1 MNKYLTDLQ
10 REVLETALK
19 QQDLSKEYQNRLK
32 IMLLA
37 DEGRKQVDI
46 CNELK
51 CSQATARYWI
61 LVLQEGKALTW
72 NQTKRGRP
80 IKVSATYREILR
92 DVLSQSP
99 RRLGYPFRYWTAD
112 KLVAH
117 MQKETGISICKRQ
130 MYRLLEEEG
139 LSTRPKQINRFT
151 LQSTHI
157 VFSDL

>member
-1 MNKYLTDLQ
+1 LK
-10 REVLETALK
+10 TALEQK
-19 QQDLSKEYQNRLK
+19 DLPKEYQNRIK

-51 CSQATARYWI
+51 CAQATARYWI
-61 LVLQEGKALTW
+61 LMLQEGKALTW

-80 IKVSATYREILR
+80 IKVSTTYREILR

-112 KLVAH
+112 KLVVH

-139 LSTRPKQINRFT
+139 LSTRPKNIDKPA
-151 LQSTHI
+151 LKSSHI
-157 VFSDL
+157 MFSDL